1 MNILVTGATGL
12 IGKALLP
19 HLNHDAIT
27 VLSRN
32 PTRAYQSLGHH
43 IHAIDSLDNLE
54 NLDQFDVVINLAGEP
69 IMGKRWSDNQK
80 SIIQHSRW
88 DLTQQLVDKI
98 NNGTNPPHTF
108 ISGSAV
114 GIYGDNQDKSIDETT
129 PITVN
134 DNDFSQQV
142 CLRWEQIALQA
153 QSTQTRVCILRT
165 GIVLTKQGGAL
176 AKMLLPYQL
185 GLGGKIGAGNQYFP
199 WIHLHDMIKGILFVL
214 NHADAQG
221 VFNFTAPNPVT
232 NKVFSQTL
240 ATTLKRPHFLCTPA
254 WVLKLGLGES
264 SQLLLD
270 SQRALPNKLLAE
282 GFHFSFPSIE
292 QALKQTL
299 CD

>member
-129 PITVN
+129 PITIN

-270 SQRALPNKLLAE
+270 GQRALPNKLLAE